1 MSDYILK
8 TENLSLSYG
17 GFMAV
22 DNVSLNVG
30 NKTIHSVIGPNGA
43 GKTSLF
49 HCLTGGRRPTGGQ
62 IMFNGADITNKSPDA
77 RVSCGMTRS
86 FQITSLFQNLS
97 VRENL
102 RLASQGR
109 DGSGALVFWRSL
121 QSDRKHFEMADSIME
136 RLGLSQRANAAA
148 GDLEVM
154 RVALDADE
162 LAAFHD
168 GTHACGAAAHEG
180 VEHRGARRDDARQLA
195 HQCGGLAGHVVLVV
209 LKHREAIGAGERA
222 VMFGNCAAACGAP
235 DDVFALV
242 LEVALVGRAGA

>member
-77 RVSCGMTRS
+77 RVNCGMTRS

-148 GDLEVM
+148 GDLSHGQQRILEVGM
-154 RVALDADE
+154 ALCGEPKLLLLDEPTAGMGVDDIPLMTSLIAD
-162 LAAFHD
+162 LGKD
-168 GTHACGAAAHEG
+168 YG
-180 VEHRGARRDDARQLA
+180 VMLIEHNMNIVMSISDVVTVMSRGS
-195 HQCGGLAGHVVLVV
+195 VLVEGKPELV
-209 LKHREAIGAGERA
+209 RADKRVREAYLGE
-222 VMFGNCAAACGAP
+222 AA
-235 DDVFALV
+235 
-242 LEVALVGRAGA
+242 